1 MGGTERAIR
10 YGMAAIVAACILV
23 GLANRGWA
31 QQTALSPDVE
41 PNRFTVLE
49 ENDSLYF
56 NSDKHYTQGLRLSDL
71 IGGSPTPGGLWDGM
85 FNLLS
90 IGPLFQQGGTRKTAL
105 LAGQSIFTP
114 KNLALKPP
122 DPKDRPYAGWL
133 YGGVSMLEDNAIAF
147 DSGHML
153 ENFEIDFGMVG
164 PGALGEFAQNTFHQ
178 FIGAEQAQGWSSQI
192 QQEFGGMASYER
204 LWRFPLIGSNSLGVD
219 VVPELGATVGNVFTY
234 GSAGGMIRFG
244 RGLQAD
250 YGPVRV
256 RPALSGTDY
265 FDPSGL
271 ENDSGWYLF
280 VGTQGRVVG
289 RNIFLDGNSFRTS
302 RSVPKKTLVGDLET
316 GVSVNWSKSVRL
328 DVTVMERTKEFYG
341 QQSDDVLG
349 TAAVTF
355 TW

>member
-1 MGGTERAIR
+1 MSKP
-10 YGMAAIVAACILV
+10 AA
-23 GLANRGWA
+23 
-31 QQTALSPDVE
+31 
-41 PNRFTVLE
+41 FTVLE

-56 NSDKHYTQGLRLSDL
+56 NSDKHYTQGFRLSDL
-71 IGGSPTPGGLWDGM
+71 LGGSPTPGSWWDRG
-85 FNLLS
+85 FDLLNF
-90 IGPLFQQGGTRKTAL
+90 GPFFDPGGTRKTAI

-114 KNLALKPP
+114 KNLSLKPP
-122 DPKDRPYAGWL
+122 DPSDRPYAGWI
-133 YGGVSMLEDNAIAF
+133 YGGVSMLEEAPDKR
-147 DSGHML
+147 ML

-204 LWRFPLIGSNSLGVD
+204 FWRLPLFGGNSFGVD

-234 GSAGGMIRFG
+234 GDAGALLRIG

-271 ENDSGWYLF
+271 ENDSGWYVF

-289 RNIFLDGNSFRTS
+289 RNIFLDGNTFRTS
-302 RSVPKKTLVGDLET
+302 RSVPKKTLVGDAEA
-316 GVSVNWSKSVRL
+316 GFSVNWSKSAADRFHR
-328 DVTVMERTKEFYG
+328 DRRAARNSAASTARTM
-341 QQSDDVLG
+341 S
-349 TAAVTF
+349 APAR
-355 TW
+355 

>member
-1 MGGTERAIR
+1 MGSGVAKRAMRRGAI
-10 YGMAAIVAACILV
+10 GIVAVCLLV

-31 QQTALSPDVE
+31 QQTLSSADVE
-41 PNRFTVLE
+41 PNRFTILE

-71 IGGSPTPGGLWDGM
+71 IGGSPSPGGLWDGM
-85 FNLLS
+85 FNLLN

-105 LAGQSIFTP
+105 LGGQSIFTP

-133 YGGVSMLEDNAIAF
+133 YGGVSMLEESPDKR
-147 DSGHML
+147 ML

-164 PGALGEFAQNTFHQ
+164 PGALGELAQNTFHQ
-178 FIGAEQAQGWSSQI
+178 FIGAQQAQGWSSQI
-192 QQEFGGMASYER
+192 QHEFGGMASYER

-265 FDPSGL
+265 FDESGL
-271 ENDSGWYLF
+271 DNESGWYVF

-289 RNIFLDGNSFRTS
+289 RDIFLDGNTFRTS

-316 GVSVNWSKSVRL
+316 GVAVNWSKSVRL
-328 DVTVMERTKEFYG
+328 DVAVMERSKEFYG

-349 TAAVTF
+349 TAALTF